1 MRSLQGVCSGGIG
14 GGASMDVRELVES
27 AFKELLRDKPY
38 GKITVSEIC
47 RMAGVTRKAFYSVF
61 RDKEAVVEALFD
73 EHVVNRLRNLH
84 RLFSLQDR
92 MTLNDTFVVRMYEA
106 IYAEKD
112 YYINLVG
119 PLRGHDDTFLRVVTN
134 SIYKF
139 NMDDTSILDVI
150 QSERKRDYVAYFF
163 ASSQAMLMQKWISD
177 RMDIGPDV
185 LAEIYN
191 DLTMP
196 FLLTL
201 LDRR

>member
-1 MRSLQGVCSGGIG
+1 
-14 GGASMDVRELVES
+14 MD
-27 AFKELLRDKPY
+27 
-38 GKITVSEIC
+38 
-47 RMAGVTRKAFYSVF
+47 
-61 RDKEAVVEALFD
+61 
-73 EHVVNRLRNLH
+73 N
-84 RLFSLQDR
+84 
-92 MTLNDTFVVRMYEA
+92 
-106 IYAEKD
+106 
-112 YYINLVG
+112 
-119 PLRGHDDTFLRVVTN
+119 
-134 SIYKF
+134 
-139 NMDDTSILDVI
+139 TSILDVI